1 MPVEEILTR
10 LQMTNKVA
18 RACKL
23 KAEGIHS
30 GKKVDKS
37 LVQKTASTMKAEFV
51 RDGQAYLQYLI
62 GEVLRQ
68 AGLSS
73 NIVKGLAAFDP
84 FIMLRRPTEVALRH
98 FDVLYS
104 TFLLRS
110 WVTSSNESACRDE
123 YVGLLDHLH
132 GNYAPD
138 FDITQHFRDL
148 IDFLMSLEYMQNRVH
163 LVHLF
168 KLCCLCATSCSP
180 GCPIVTMGTLN
191 TTGFQSR
198 STDVVLPAQS
208 YLSGV
213 PESLA
218 YCVTDQKLNDFSLLA
233 AFFGRSAFSPEYDPW
248 THVDAFGRGK
258 IFKSLVSTYRT
269 VSSDSAE
276 RVRGLDN
283 PNVSIMGDAPAVQ
296 PPSDTKRRRME
307 RSSSRSRASS
317 VTRELTPSSSN
328 L

>member
-1 MPVEEILTR
+1 
-10 LQMTNKVA
+10 
-18 RACKL
+18 
-23 KAEGIHS
+23 
-30 GKKVDKS
+30 
-37 LVQKTASTMKAEFV
+37 
-51 RDGQAYLQYLI
+51 
-62 GEVLRQ
+62 
-68 AGLSS
+68 
-73 NIVKGLAAFDP
+73 
-84 FIMLRRPTEVALRH
+84 MLRRPTEVALRH

-180 GCPIVTMGTLN
+180 GYPIVTMGTLN

-218 YCVTDQKLNDFSLLA
+218 IALLIRNSVIFRYWLLPSGDQLSHQSTIHGPTLMSL
-233 AFFGRSAFSPEYDPW
+233 GG
-248 THVDAFGRGK
+248 V
-258 IFKSLVSTYRT
+258 
-269 VSSDSAE
+269 
-276 RVRGLDN
+276 
-283 PNVSIMGDAPAVQ
+283 
-296 PPSDTKRRRME
+296 
-307 RSSSRSRASS
+307 RSSSLWFQPIALPLLILLSG
-317 VTRELTPSSSN
+317 
-328 L
+328 